1 MNTVAGSVPPPVA
14 AAPASDVRPAATRR
28 PFSAASTPGVRSGGS
43 SVRYGESPETLDPG
57 TAGTVSR
64 AAEAD
69 APGACD
75 ALSAA
80 IAAAAATVPRTALP
94 LCAAF
99 MAYAPPCRH
108 VRPSWSPPLR
118 AGSPRPSH
126 AGAAIAYRGGMQR
139 LRVEFTTEPFDLDE
153 APAHAVVAR
162 EVIQGADLDAV
173 DVGPFGN
180 TAEGGAEAVL
190 TAVDALLRQA
200 LGAGATRVSLQV
212 NVIGEDQK

>member
-1 MNTVAGSVPPPVA
+1 
-14 AAPASDVRPAATRR
+14 
-28 PFSAASTPGVRSGGS
+28 
-43 SVRYGESPETLDPG
+43 
-57 TAGTVSR
+57 
-64 AAEAD
+64 
-69 APGACD
+69 
-75 ALSAA
+75 
-80 IAAAAATVPRTALP
+80 
-94 LCAAF
+94 
-99 MAYAPPCRH
+99 
-108 VRPSWSPPLR
+108 
-118 AGSPRPSH
+118 
-126 AGAAIAYRGGMQR
+126 MQR